1 MRDFSGVRESRW
13 LEENNSVSEKHLWG
27 LQTQDPGQINTK
39 KIKRKIMEYL
49 SPNSSPCML
58 HVCTR
63 VCMHSC
69 ALVFEEQML
78 IWCVFLSYSPFYSF
92 ETVSFTEPELEQFGS
107 RSAGQWAAKIHLSL
121 QYQCWKNKYGLLH
134 LIFYVVFWTLK
145 PISCSYNKHFTKWA
159 ISSLP
164 PPIYFLKPY

>member
-1 MRDFSGVRESRW
+1 MRV
-13 LEENNSVSEKHLWG
+13 
-27 LQTQDPGQINTK
+27 TDPRPWSNKYQ

-58 HVCTR
+58 HACTR

-69 ALVFEEQML
+69 ALAFEKQML
-78 IWCVFLSYSPFYSF
+78 IWCVFLSYSPFYCF
-92 ETVSFTEPELEQFGS
+92 ETESLS
-107 RSAGQWAAKIHLSL
+107 LNLNLSNLARLAGQRAAKIHLSL
-121 QYQCWKNKYGLLH
+121 QYQCWKNKCGLLH